1 MPLRAFRHEQVH
13 RACRLPR
20 PAMKDLC
27 NPWQAV
33 SIGAVEWSTIGRK
46 VESIKNN
53 DNNAYIKYIKWIEM
67 VAWDIVMVTP
77 RSGWRAGKGCTEG
90 PMRLVAWPKIHSVP
104 TGSPQPDAG
113 HSRMRDHESPRQ
125 WEWWRRIA
133 LLMSSPQVVARHT
146 IAHTRGVK
154 SRRVKG
160 LWRFCMHQLCMVAS
174 GWWIC
179 CRCIWHDFTWFNV
192 WISTAYEC
200 LCLIKWLMKLFSKWL
215 M

>member
-1 MPLRAFRHEQVH
+1 
-13 RACRLPR
+13 
-20 PAMKDLC
+20 
-27 NPWQAV
+27 
-33 SIGAVEWSTIGRK
+33 
-46 VESIKNN
+46 
-53 DNNAYIKYIKWIEM
+53 M

-104 TGSPQPDAG
+104 TGFPQPDAG

-154 SRRVKG
+154 SRRIKG

-192 WISTAYEC
+192 WIWTAYAYAWLNGWWNSSVNGWCNMIQHDVSLTPHGGPDGLVRCGIAVPGGGFPRQCWSQVREASGQQWDAFC
-200 LCLIKWLMKLFSKWL
+200 LHMGMSENGVYP
-215 M
+215 